1 METTAETIQE
11 QMKTYASHFLKAE
24 YGNLALKKLN
34 AVDLIA
40 VDAYDTGGVS
50 EATEKYVKIAV
61 KRDINAGKLTN
72 TTKLI
77 IRHELGHIL
86 DESLQAFPEF
96 DEGIQNEKNAWAI
109 AKPKTPAENWY
120 RNISIKT
127 HIDPLK
133 MQSLGFPRPETKV
146 SPQQLKQ
153 GTNWEIERMKKYSVY
168 VDRFLAERFALANLI
183 EDPDYYRLKR
193 NT

>member
-11 QMKTYASHFLKAE
+11 QMKTYARHFLKAE
-24 YGNLALKKLN
+24 YGDQALKKLD
-34 AVDLIA
+34 ALEIIA

-61 KRDINAGKLTN
+61 KRDIDAGKLTN

-86 DESLQAFPEF
+86 DESSQAFPEF
-96 DEGIQNEKNAWAI
+96 DEEIQHEKIAWAK

-120 RNISIKT
+120 RNISIRT

-146 SPQQLKQ
+146 SPQKLKQ
-153 GTNWEIERMKKYSVY
+153 GTNWEMKRMKKDSVF

-183 EDPDYYRLKR
+183 ENPDCYSIKR
-193 NT
+193 NS